1 MRAKHWFTIA
11 GLICVLAS
19 VAGYGLSVR
28 QGGDMAQVQAW
39 VRQSHPTVD
48 HIDKATFDA
57 MAARGDVL
65 ALDVR
70 TAAEYAVSHKAEAV
84 HVEPDISADDFIA
97 RHGEAIRGKVLLVYC
112 SVGKRSSHLAER
124 LGETMMQHGAAG
136 VFNIEG
142 GIFGWHN
149 DFRPLKRRMNPTQYV
164 HPFNEEWARY
174 LKRRELTRYTP
185 EE

>member
-1 MRAKHWFTIA
+1 MRVKHWFILVA
-11 GLICVLAS
+11 PLCALALL
-19 VAGYGLSVR
+19 AGYGLSGR
-28 QGGDMAQVQAW
+28 EGGDMAQVQAW

-57 MAARGDVL
+57 MAVRDDVV

-70 TAAEYAVSHKAEAV
+70 TAEEFAVSHKPGAV
-84 HVEPDISADDFIA
+84 HVEPDISPEDFIA
-97 RHGEAIRGKVLLVYC
+97 RHGEAIRGKVVLVYC

-124 LGETMMQHGAAG
+124 VGETMMKYGAVG

-149 DFRPLKRRMNPTQYV
+149 EFRPLKRRMNPTEYV
-164 HPFNEEWARY
+164 HPFNEDWARY
-174 LKRRELTRYTP
+174 LKRRELSRYTP